1 MWVGSS
7 QRVVERRSVVVGH
20 APDLDEGAPALHAVK
35 IATPVV
41 WGADAHL
48 QFIPKVMATAGS
60 YAPVEVA
67 RCTRGHAA
75 PEPDCHCGFHAA
87 HDVRLLARMVPRPG
101 AGAAVLNVELG
112 GTCVEG
118 SRGVRA
124 AEQRVL
130 RVSLADSCFACS
142 SPAEGV
148 AVGKGDIGARPLI
161 TACSRHI
168 AGYDAVALGDSAK
181 RFADVEVGLLPPGCA
196 GWLPQGW
203 LRPYDLAGVKKF
215 DRRVTSLL
223 RRQMVRTAAG
233 IPVGQSVYVEAS
245 GVVLDSDGVGIID
258 GRASVSR
265 KPTGIHTILVRRQT
279 PERFELCSPLAA
291 GPSRWRVGFLAN
303 ADPASDRGDARDR
316 CSPTRSSRSPG

>member
-1 MWVGSS
+1 
-7 QRVVERRSVVVGH
+7 
-20 APDLDEGAPALHAVK
+20 
-35 IATPVV
+35 
-41 WGADAHL
+41 
-48 QFIPKVMATAGS
+48 
-60 YAPVEVA
+60 
-67 RCTRGHAA
+67 
-75 PEPDCHCGFHAA
+75 
-87 HDVRLLARMVPRPG
+87 
-101 AGAAVLNVELG
+101 
-112 GTCVEG
+112 
-118 SRGVRA
+118 
-124 AEQRVL
+124 
-130 RVSLADSCFACS
+130 LADSCFACS

-291 GPSRWRVGFLAN
+291 APSTWRVAFLAN
-303 ADPASDRGDARDR
+303 AESKGCKRHHNHDYERDEEAGAEAHGNSARTVPSQSTVSGGDPRRRMACDLLSMSGSIRTGVAEAGVSPTQDESDR
-316 CSPTRSSRSPG
+316 CSRGRM